1 MDGIG
6 MTVPRPK
13 LVYSVAEAAQILGI
27 GETKMRQ
34 LARTD
39 GFPTIRIGKILR
51 ISVKGLEAWIEKQ
64 AELGWYALQ

>member
-1 MDGIG
+1 MDPIG
-6 MTVPRPK
+6 TTVPRSK

-51 ISVKGLEAWIEKQ
+51 ISVKGLEAWIEERAKT
-64 AELGWYALQ
+64 GWYALQ